1 MNGFLRTARRRSVY
15 LLNVI
20 RSLPIFRRRRLE
32 AKLKGVAGFTGG
44 GAFRYTARPPAR
56 IRYELDLKGVAGL
69 KAELWL
75 RGAFIFEFE
84 LDNGKAA
91 IDIESGLDAPPI
103 AAREGE
109 TVLVRQNGDVILS
122 GKLSAA

>member
-1 MNGFLRTARRRSVY
+1 MNGFLRTARKWSASLLDAIRKIGIFKGRRY
-15 LLNVI
+15 
-20 RSLPIFRRRRLE
+20 E

-44 GAFRYTARPPAR
+44 GVFRYASRPPAR
-56 IRYELDLKGVAGL
+56 IRYEIDVKGVAGL

-84 LDNGKAA
+84 LENGKATVSLPNSRSVPA
-91 IDIESGLDAPPI
+91 I

-109 TVLVRQNGDVILS
+109 TVAVRQNGDVILS
-122 GKLSAA
+122 GRLSPA